1 VKHNSTLRPRWLNR
15 TILSIGLAKCVHHTL
30 KPEAVGMLWSVVGAA
45 VAFGYSAALFI
56 VGGGLILRLTAL
68 VIRH

>member
-1 VKHNSTLRPRWLNR
+1 VYPSF
-15 TILSIGLAKCVHHTL
+15 
-30 KPEAVGMLWSVVGAA
+30 WSVVGTA
-45 VAFGYSAALFI
+45 VTLGYSAALFI